1 MFKFIFDK
9 AYWRKAQVLQVLKR
23 PHLACHTY
31 LTGLAYSENP
41 VEFLSQA
48 VKQLENNIQQKKYG
62 KFVFGLVLEF

>member
-1 MFKFIFDK
+1 M
-9 AYWRKAQVLQVLKR
+9 LQVLNR

-31 LTGLAYSENP
+31 LTGLAYSEDP

-62 KFVFGLVLEF
+62 KFVFGLALEF